1 MSIPGGGFNLR
12 EQLAQA
18 SDLVRAEN
26 EGQHPSYEPA
36 TDPPPPATSAGESP
50 EPKARARRKQTRRY
64 DQMARIEGR
73 LHLKQLRELTA
84 LTLKLR
90 DQRGTPAG
98 ERERITNNTLLR
110 VAVAVLLKHQ
120 HALVGTTEAELTDSL
135 LTHLS
140 PEDHR

>member
-1 MSIPGGGFNLR
+1 MSLPGGFNLR

-26 EGQHPSYEPA
+26 ETHPATYEPA
-36 TDPPPPATSAGESP
+36 DEPTDAGGVASTDAKP
-50 EPKARARRKQTRRY
+50 RAKRRQTRRF

-90 DQRGTPAG
+90 DQRHPSTG

-120 HALVGTTEAELTDSL
+120 HALTGTTEAELTDSL

-140 PEDHR
+140 REDHR